1 MRAGIKTSCL
11 AGARHCARALAS
23 LVIWTTW
30 LVLVV
35 LLGIQAY
42 LASVRQLEV
51 PRFLLHAI
59 ESHLAESGV
68 SFAFGRASLD
78 PSGSVLIERAR
89 FRLASFNE
97 PIVTAQAIY
106 VRLNPISLLEGR
118 FEPSEIRATGADLFI
133 PAMLSR
139 SGAAEKIV
147 EDLDAGFSLT
157 ARGDEFSVDYL
168 NCFLGGIAVSAHG
181 AINAGTVARNGGRT
195 AALPLAEFVSRN
207 YVALSREFSRAE
219 EQLGALDHAS
229 VTAVLTPSSSRGA
242 LVDAHLYA
250 LGLKM
255 SAPIAIE
262 ARALTASA
270 RLPLLGSEPVM
281 AAADLTAES
290 LRIGA
295 KASAVGVRARVRGV
309 LKLDTLTYEPKFL
322 ELTSG
327 SASGEGA
334 VVLAPVA
341 RLTPGTGRAY
351 SAEVS
356 GWLFDS
362 TVSARGDFDLGA
374 KTASVS
380 FDGWVAPA
388 LLDPLSAR
396 TKVSLRRFVDFSA
409 PIAVAGRVRFAPGW
423 AFAGA
428 EARVDGRGLVA
439 YGVKID
445 EARGDVSYDG
455 TRFAARHG
463 TVVSGDNEAWGSYEQ
478 DFSTQEFRYLLDGHL
493 RPLDISPWFG
503 TGGWWQNLFKGFAFP
518 SRPPDATVDVRGR
531 YFHGRAFAV
540 FCYADAK
547 DPSLLGVPFDRVRTR
562 LFVDPMACEG
572 FEIAA
577 QRGSGSVAGAF
588 KLTTEPQR
596 GTWSGLDIDFTST
609 IDPAAAGKLLAP
621 AAAEAVAAFSF
632 DHPPS
637 IVVRGH
643 FDGPASA
650 GGVHR
655 NLHAEVHSDGAL
667 KAHGVAFTK
676 ASFKLDVHDDA
687 IEVGDVDAGFAGG
700 TATGTASLSAPGPE
714 SRLRVKASLNGAS
727 LGQAA
732 AAAEG
737 YVSRSPGRS
746 TALDTFA
753 REKSDVLLDLN
764 VSAEGKLGDIDT
776 FVGDGNVQIQG
787 GELGGLSLL
796 GGLSR
801 LLKVTELRFTQARA
815 EYKIGHSELEFSDV
829 SVIGANSAIEA
840 KGTYSIERRTLDFSA
855 RIYPFRES
863 RSALQ
868 VFSVISAPLS
878 AAFRVKLA
886 GSIDKP
892 SWSFVYSPLTL
903 LRAAD
908 VKATA
913 AEKPAAPS
921 PLANPSP

>member
-1 MRAGIKTSCL
+1 MSAGFKTSCL
-11 AGARHCARALAS
+11 AGARHCGSALAA
-23 LVIWTTW
+23 LAIWTFW
-30 LVLVV
+30 LVLLVT
-35 LLGIQAY
+35 LGVQAY
-42 LASVRQLEV
+42 VATVRQLEV
-51 PRFLLHAI
+51 PRFVLHAI

-68 SFAFGRASLD
+68 SFAFGRAILD
-78 PSGSVLIERAR
+78 PTGRVLIERAR

-97 PIVTAQAIY
+97 PVVTARAIY
-106 VRLNPISLLEGR
+106 IRLNPLSLLEGR
-118 FEPSEIRATGADLFI
+118 FEPTEIRATGADLFI

-147 EDLDAGFSLT
+147 EDLDAGFSIT

-181 AINAGTVARNGGRT
+181 AIHAGKVGRT
-195 AALPLAEFVSRN
+195 TTLPLAEFVSQN

-219 EQLGALDHAS
+219 DQLGALDHGS
-229 VTAVLTPSSSRGA
+229 VTAVLTPSTSRGA

-255 SAPIAIE
+255 PAPLEVE
-262 ARALTASA
+262 AQALTASA
-270 RLPLLGSEPVM
+270 RFPLLGSEPAM
-281 AAADLTAES
+281 AVAVATAES
-290 LRIGA
+290 LSFGSR
-295 KASAVGVRARVRGV
+295 ASATGVRAQVRGI
-309 LKLDTLTYEPKFL
+309 LKLDNLTFEPTLL
-322 ELTSG
+322 ELTSA

-341 RLTPGTGRAY
+341 RLTPEAGRGYA
-351 SAEVS
+351 AEAS

-362 TVSARGDFDLGA
+362 TVSARGEFDVRA

-380 FDGWVAPA
+380 VDGWVAPA

-396 TKVSLRRFVDFSA
+396 LRAPLRRFVDFSH

-423 AFAGA
+423 KFAGA
-428 EARVDGRGLVA
+428 EARVDGRGILA
-439 YGVKID
+439 YGVKVD
-445 EARGDVSYDG
+445 EARGNVTYDG
-455 TRFAARHG
+455 TRLAAREA
-463 TVVSGDNEAWGSYEQ
+463 TIVSGDNEVRGSYEQ
-478 DFSTQEFRYLLDGHL
+478 NLPAQEYRYLVAGHL
-493 RPLDISPWFG
+493 RPLDITPWFG

-518 SRPPDATVDVRGR
+518 SSAPEATVDVRGR
-531 YFHGRAFAV
+531 YFHGRTFAV
-540 FCYADAK
+540 FCFADAK
-547 DPSLLGVPFDRVRTR
+547 APSLLGIPFDRVRTR
-562 LFVDPMACEG
+562 LFIDQAACEG
-572 FEIAA
+572 FEIVASRGTGSA
-577 QRGSGSVAGAF
+577 QGAF
-588 KLTTEPQR
+588 RLTTEALR
-596 GTWSGLDIDFTST
+596 GAWTGLDIDLNST
-609 IDPAAAGKLLAP
+609 LDPAFAAKVLDPAAG
-621 AAAEAVAAFSF
+621 EAIAAFSF

-643 FDGPASA
+643 FDGPASST
-650 GGVHR
+650 GLHR
-655 NLHAEVHSDGAL
+655 SIHAEVRSDGAL
-667 KAHGVAFTK
+667 RAHGVAFSK

-687 IEVGDVDAGFAGG
+687 IDVGDVEAGFAGG
-700 TATGTASLSAPGPE
+700 TATGTASLSVAE
-714 SRLRVKASLNGAS
+714 AEKRLRFKASLTGAS

-732 AAAEG
+732 TEAEG
-737 YVSRSPGRS
+737 YVSRTPGKS

-764 VSAEGKLGDIDT
+764 ASAEGRLGDLDT

-787 GELGGLSLL
+787 ADLGGLSLL

-815 EYKIGHSELEFSDV
+815 EYKIGHSQLDFSEV

-840 KGTYSIERRTLDFSA
+840 KGTYSIERRALDFSA

-913 AEKPAAPS
+913 PDKPAAPS
-921 PLANPSP
+921 PLANPPP